1 MPPIT
6 QFMRVDPRQ
15 IADRV
20 LQDDVC
26 KWMQFTLTYLAFD
39 TAATTVNYDLTG
51 IPAGTIIEGAFLRG
65 RTNFTG
71 PSIATAEI
79 SVGSTG
85 TPDLYVAA
93 VDYVSGNPRTGVGK
107 TLVPGTFVNASAPK
121 SAGTIRIQ
129 LVVSGANAD
138 VLTTGAIDVFLKLGN
153 VKLYAGG

>member
-26 KWMQFTLTYLAFD
+26 KWMQFSLTYLAFAD
-39 TAATTVNYDLTG
+39 ANTTVNYDLEG

-65 RTNFTG
+65 RSDFTG
-71 PSIATAEI
+71 GAVATAEI

-85 TPDLYVAA
+85 TADLYVAA
-93 VDYVSGNPRTGVGK
+93 VDFVSGNPQTAVGK

-121 SAGTIRIQ
+121 SSGTIRVQ
-129 LVVSGANAD
+129 LVTSGANAD
-138 VLTTGAIDVFLKLGN
+138 ALTAGAIDVFLKLGN
-153 VKLYAGG
+153 VKLYASG